1 MMNVTAD
8 TKVGDILKAYPWL
21 KDELIKMD
29 DRLKILNTP
38 MANIVIKKATVK
50 DASDK
55 IGMSV
60 EEIIEKLEK
69 MVAAHEG

>member
-29 DRLKILNTP
+29 DRLKILTTP